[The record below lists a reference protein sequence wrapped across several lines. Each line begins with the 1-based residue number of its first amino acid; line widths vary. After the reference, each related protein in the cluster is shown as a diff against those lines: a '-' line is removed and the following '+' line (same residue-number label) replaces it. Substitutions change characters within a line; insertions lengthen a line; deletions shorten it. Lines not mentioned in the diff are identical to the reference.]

1 MFAGNLMTTLPESVC
16 NLTNLTELDLEQN
29 RLVDFNL
36 PYQIRLN
43 LVDNY

>member
-1 MFAGNLMTTLPESVC
+1 MTTLPESVR